1 MEKLIEYTDF
11 SSPLP
16 ATGFFIKK
24 GFLKKELSFY
34 MALEKTKSETD
45 TTELLIV
52 QTVIRGDKI
61 FNRQLN

>member
-1 MEKLIEYTDF
+1 
-11 SSPLP
+11 
-16 ATGFFIKK
+16 
-24 GFLKKELSFY
+24 

-45 TTELLIV
+45 ITELLIV